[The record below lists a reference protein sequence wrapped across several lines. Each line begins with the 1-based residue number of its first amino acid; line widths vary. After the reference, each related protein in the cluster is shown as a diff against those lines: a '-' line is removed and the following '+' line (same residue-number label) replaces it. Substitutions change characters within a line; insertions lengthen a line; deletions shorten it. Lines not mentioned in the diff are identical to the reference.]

1 MPVSFAF
8 VHHANQYLITEGY
21 ENRPGLKGVLGS
33 PVADIGLWRIL
44 HLHRVHGLPA
54 NIHVSGT
61 LLEAIAWYEPAFLAA
76 LREMHREGL
85 IEFVGSCYGQNM
97 MPFCSYDHNLKQ
109 LNEEL
114 HLYEVHLG
122 LDPASVKTFW
132 PPERLWDP
140 GTMSAVLKD
149 LRLLNHGYA
158 QVIVDDRLL
167 LPMDESGRGRR
178 SYDRDGYWHPE
189 LFQSYRIANAHDL
202 RAIPIAQNLRRSIP
216 PRGADDWESL
226 ESQLRGLAALDSGDG
241 LDNVLAVYADDMEK
255 AAGVSPWDSRGATQF
270 EDVLLWIAENEW
282 IRPVK
287 ITDWSTSCRIP
298 AARTIDTGTYV
309 ELANHFHAGEDY
321 GNWYHDPQWKR
332 YADYFCWSEARVKHF
347 VALGADPSLIDL
359 AHKHLLASSWET
371 GWHTPDNGAH
381 GSADGSGTP
390 SPWVK
395 AVASHS
401 RHAAIIAEA
410 AFWMKHKD
418 GLSHAYMQDI
428 DADGEQE
435 LIFKNQQLF
444 SVLSPRWGGRLVY
457 LFSVGGSS
465 GVMVVGNPSDD
476 WNWMEELNKYM
487 ESPRNHPGAL
497 ADIGFENDCYSATVV
512 RADGAMVRAQLT
524 HDKAGTAGH
533 GLVKDIVLESYE
545 TNKLTVTYTLPD
557 GLNGLAVECGFSP
570 DYLNLLRYGR
580 SIMQHSDTGSC
591 RGFRVAKAA
600 VFVHKNG
607 GRVDWTAP
615 SPEEFGHGARVELYG
630 VDRQF
635 TLSIEAMAELNLQ
648 PEQESHQ
655 ILTTRAEHA
664 ALRHRKTSTRPH
676 KSDSSQ
682 LKT

>member
-1 MPVSFAF
+1 MLVSFAF

-21 ENRPGLKGVLGS
+21 DNRPGLNAVLGS
-33 PVADIGLWRIL
+33 PFADVGLWRIL
-44 HLHRVHGLPA
+44 HLHRVHGIPA

-61 LLEAIAWYEPAFLAA
+61 LLEAIAWHVPAFLDA
-76 LREMHREGL
+76 LREMHREGW

-114 HLYEVHLG
+114 HLYELHLG

-167 LPMDESGRGRR
+167 LPIDGSGPGRR
-178 SYDRDGYWHPE
+178 GYDRDGYWHPE
-189 LFQSYRIANAHDL
+189 MFQSYRIANAHDL

-216 PRGADDWESL
+216 PRGADDWERL
-226 ESQLRGLAALDSGDG
+226 QSQLRCLAALDLGNC

-255 AAGVSPWDSRGATQF
+255 AAGVCPWDSRGATQF
-270 EDVLLWIAENEW
+270 EEVLRWMAGNEW

-287 ITDWSTSCRIP
+287 ITDWSVSSRIP

-321 GNWYHDPQWKR
+321 RNWYHDRQWKQ

-347 VALGADPSLIDL
+347 VALEADPSLIDL

-371 GWHTPDNGAH
+371 GWHTPPSGAH
-381 GSADGSGTP
+381 GSSDGSGTP
-390 SPWVK
+390 SPGAK

-401 RHAAIIAEA
+401 RHAAVIAEA

-418 GLSHAYMQDI
+418 GLSHAYLQDI

-444 SVLSPRWGGRLVY
+444 CVLSPTWGGRLVY
-457 LFSVGGSS
+457 LFSVGGTR
-465 GVMVVGNPSDD
+465 GIMLVGNPSDD

-487 ESPRNHPGAL
+487 EVPRNHPGAL
-497 ADIGFENDCYSATVV
+497 ADVGFENDRYSVTVL
-512 RADGAMVRAQLT
+512 RADGATVRAQLT
-524 HDKAGTAGH
+524 RDKAGTPGH
-533 GLVKDIVLESYE
+533 RLVKDIVLSSYE
-545 TNKLTVTYTLPD
+545 TNNLIVTYTLPD
-557 GLNGLAVECGFSP
+557 GLNGLGIECGFSP

-580 SIMQHSDTGSC
+580 SIMQHTDTDSC
-591 RGFRVAKAA
+591 RGFRVGEAA

-607 GRVDWTAP
+607 GHVEWTNT
-615 SPEEFGHGARVELYG
+615 SSEEFGHGKRVGLYG

-635 TLSIEAMAELNLQ
+635 TLLIEAVAELNHQ
-648 PEQESHQ
+648 PEQIATE
-655 ILTTRAEHA
+655 TMMKR
-664 ALRHRKTSTRPH
+664 
-676 KSDSSQ
+676 
-682 LKT
+682 